1 MANRSAKLK
10 QSELK
15 SYAKA
20 MRDAGIS
27 EWRVLIRPDGTQEI
41 VVGAAVLDDTANP
54 CDRLLR

>member
-1 MANRSAKLK
+1 MTNRAAKLK

-41 VVGAAVLDDTANP
+41 VVGAAALNETANP
-54 CDRLLR
+54 CDRLLK